1 MEKKSFYIT
10 TTLPY
15 VNADPHVGFAMEIIR
30 ADVLARAKRRQGF
43 EVFFN
48 TGSDEHGIKILQK
61 AEAEG
66 KEVKVY
72 VDEYAE
78 KFRGLKESLGLLD
91 DIHFIRTTDVSHES
105 AAQEFWKHCNDNGY
119 IYKKNYQV
127 KYCVGCEL
135 EKTDSELN
143 DNGECPLHPGR
154 SLELIDEENYFF
166 KFSAFQQELL
176 ALYNGRP
183 DFVLPSS
190 RFNEIRA
197 FVERGLEDFS
207 ISRLKSKMP
216 WGVPVPGDENQVMYV
231 WFDALVNYISTLGW
245 PTNTEQFEKFW
256 PGVQICGKDNLRQQS
271 AMWQAM
277 LLSVNLPPSEKI
289 LVNGFITV
297 DGQKMS
303 KSLGNVINPYDLVKE
318 YGTEATRMFFLKELS
333 QWEDSDMTLERF
345 KSAYNSNLANGLGN
359 LVSRL
364 NKMSLS
370 YFKGQLN
377 EGDFVKFPIKM
388 SVDYGVHTTQSEGQ
402 RLDMYVDEIKSKYNQ
417 AISQFDLTLAS
428 GYIWELIG
436 TIDKYI
442 QDYEP
447 FKMIKVDEQGTQKFL
462 WNATYGLMNV
472 ADLLLPF
479 MPKTS
484 EKILNTIGIDLHQDI
499 PNTPEFAIKEL
510 GEGLFM
516 RKE

>member
-15 VNADPHVGFAMEIIR
+15 VNADPHVGFAMEVIR
-30 ADVLARAKRRQGF
+30 ADVLAREKRKAGY

-48 TGSDEHGIKILQK
+48 TGTDEHGVKILQK
-61 AEAEG
+61 AESEG
-66 KEVKVY
+66 KDVHAY

-91 DIHFIRTTDVSHES
+91 DIHFIRTTDQKHEK
-105 AAQEFWKHCNDNGY
+105 AAQEFWRRCNENGY
-119 IYKKNYQV
+119 IYKKNYEV

-143 DNGECPLHPGR
+143 EEGECPLHPGKK
-154 SLELIDEENYFF
+154 LELINEENYFF

-183 DFVLPSS
+183 DFVLPEG

-216 WGVPVPGDENQVMYV
+216 WGVPVPGDEEQVMYV

-245 PTNTEQFEKFW
+245 PDSVEQFETFW
-256 PGVQICGKDNLRQQS
+256 PGIQICGKDNLRQQS

-277 LLSVNLPPSEKI
+277 LLSVHLPPSEKI

-318 YGTEATRMFFLKELS
+318 YGVDATRMFFLKELS
-333 QWEDSDMTLERF
+333 QWEDSDMTLARF
-345 KSAYNSNLANGLGN
+345 KTTYNSNLANGLGN

-364 NKMSLS
+364 NKMSCAYFDGKLS
-370 YFKGQLN
+370 
-377 EGDFVKFPIKM
+377 EGDFVLFPLKM
-388 SVDYGVHTTQSEGQ
+388 SVDYGVDTTKSEGESLNVYINKI
-402 RLDMYVDEIKSKYNQ
+402 RNKY
-417 AISQFDLTLAS
+417 ADALSRYDLTQAS
-428 GYIWELIG
+428 QYIWELIA
-436 TIDKYI
+436 TLDKYI

-447 FKMIKVDEQGTQKFL
+447 FKMVKTDQNGTAKFL
-462 WNATYGLMNV
+462 WNASYGLMHV
-472 ADLLLPF
+472 VDLLESF
-479 MPKTS
+479 MPETS
-484 EKILNTIGIDLHQDI
+484 KKILDSLGLDSKKISEN
-499 PNTPEFAIKEL
+499 PEFFVKEL
-510 GEGLFM
+510 SGGLFM